1 MRSIAYCLIVV
12 CGILGFGLNVIAA
25 PVPYDAET
33 CSATDITSDS
43 ATLSGK
49 AYDSFSSPGSPMIVW
64 FQYGTVSGLYSG
76 TSTTQNVTSG
86 AVTEISVGVSGLSLH
101 TSYYYRIAAQSQYEL
116 LYGRERSFVTLPT
129 TSTTT
134 ETIPMI
140 SSTSGSGC
148 HSASGKIT
156 DAITGKGIES
166 AMVMGG
172 LGISSTDASGFYSWF
187 DPEEIMCCG
196 GSYTL
201 TASADG
207 YISQSQSIEID
218 PQQEGTLNF
227 ELQPICV
234 AEKITIFP
242 RILKIER
249 GQSSEVT
256 ITLEG
261 DNCVPEG
268 KTVTATIGKAG
279 KRRISI
285 SSASEVTDAN
295 GEAKFTIAAKDK
307 IGKARIIIK
316 TGNLKKTIL
325 VKIK

>member
-1 MRSIAYCLIVV
+1 MQKIAYCLIVV
-12 CGILGFGLNVIAA
+12 SGILGFGLNVTAA
-25 PVPYDAET
+25 PVAYNAET
-33 CSATDITSDS
+33 CSATNITSDS

-49 AYDSFSSPGSPMIVW
+49 AYDFSGSGSTMIVW

-86 AVTEISVGVSGLSLH
+86 TVTEISVGVSGLSPH

-116 LYGRERSFVTLPT
+116 LLYGRERSFVTLPT
-129 TSTTT
+129 TSITT
-134 ETIPMI
+134 ETTPMI
-140 SSTSGSGC
+140 FSTSESGC
-148 HSASGKIT
+148 HSASGKVT
-156 DAITGKGIES
+156 DAITGEGIES
-166 AMVMGG
+166 AIVMGG
-172 LGISSTDASGFYSWF
+172 LGMSSTDASGFYSWF
-187 DPEEIMCCG
+187 DPEEVMCCG

-207 YISQSQSIEID
+207 YVSQSQSIEID

-227 ELQPICV
+227 ELQPICE

-242 RILKIER
+242 HILKLKS
-249 GQSSEVT
+249 GQSSE
-256 ITLEG
+256 ITVLLEG
-261 DNCVPEG
+261 DSCVSEG

-295 GEAKFTIAAKDK
+295 GEARFTIAAKDK
-307 IGKARIIIK
+307 IGKTRIIFE
-316 TGNLKKTIL
+316 TGNLKKTIV

>member
-12 CGILGFGLNVIAA
+12 CGILGFGLNVTAA
-25 PVPYDAET
+25 PAPSDAET

-43 ATLSGK
+43 ATLNGK
-49 AYDSFSSPGSPMIVW
+49 AYDSFSSPSSPMIVW
-64 FQYGTVSGLYSG
+64 FQYGTASGLNSG

-86 AVTEISVGVSGLSLH
+86 VVTEISVGVSGLSPH

-134 ETIPMI
+134 ETTPMI

-156 DAITGKGIES
+156 DAITGEGIES
-166 AMVMGG
+166 AIVLGG
-172 LGISSTDASGFYSWF
+172 LGMSSTDASGFYSWS

-207 YISQSQSIEID
+207 YVSQSQSIEID

-227 ELQPICV
+227 ELQPICE

-242 RILKIER
+242 HILKLKS
-249 GQSSEVT
+249 GQSSE
-256 ITLEG
+256 ITVLLEG
-261 DNCVPEG
+261 DSCVSEG

-307 IGKARIIIK
+307 IGKARIIFE